1 MFDFLKSRRKHSSD
15 FNPRQEIQNL
25 AELSPP
31 SALIGLIKINDS
43 GEAKDGG
50 KSFFLRREKKLYS
63 ESGHLYLT
71 TPDNLKIAKDQNLTN
86 RIVVLQFM
94 NRRIPY
100 RLVCKIVGRFRLLP
114 EVVET
119 LDFNARAA

>member
-15 FNPRQEIQNL
+15 FNPRQKIQKL
-25 AELSPP
+25 AESSPP
-31 SALIGLIKINDS
+31 SALIGLIKTNDS
-43 GEAKDGG
+43 GEAEGGG
-50 KSFFLRREKKLYS
+50 KSCFLRREKKLHS
-63 ESGHLYLT
+63 ESGHFFLT

-100 RLVCKIVGRFRLLP
+100 RLECKIVGR
-114 EVVET
+114 
-119 LDFNARAA
+119 